1 MLKLMETRVNRFP
14 EVEFPRNVKVLIHNP
29 YTALTCRCKCTHWQP
44 LSQRQLSLQRCVD
57 KANTMINSAEEGLK
71 VRFAQ
76 QELQERTDVAART
89 ISAMEQEERLVRPAV
104 ELFREEEKILR
115 KRNSSDKQ
123 KC

>member
-1 MLKLMETRVNRFP
+1 
-14 EVEFPRNVKVLIHNP
+14 
-29 YTALTCRCKCTHWQP
+29 
-44 LSQRQLSLQRCVD
+44 
-57 KANTMINSAEEGLK
+57 MINSAEEGLK